1 MGVSMHGLVN
11 RAIQVFVRDT
21 YGVEAWKSV
30 VRSLDLGFED
40 FESMLQYDAR
50 VTEDLVET
58 ACRQLSRERPDFL
71 EDLGTYLVSHE
82 NVGALR
88 RLMRFGGD
96 TFLDFLLS
104 LDELNDRVRL
114 ALPDLVLPALEIEK
128 PEPRNFSIHVGSGMD
143 GFEFVLTGVLR
154 AMADDY
160 GALVLLEYGGE
171 QANQKTIDVSLLDL
185 DFAQGRDFVLGARV

>member
-128 PEPRNFSIHVGSGMD
+128 PEPSNFSIHVGSGMD

-160 GALVLLEYGGE
+160 GALVLLEHGGE

>member
-128 PEPRNFSIHVGSGMD
+128 PEPSNFSIHVGSGMD